1 MRDIYKRMIHHLCG
15 REFICTFAGSFYPPT
30 KGRAIRTEEDMDG
43 MNRRFSQG
51 LLFLSLWT
59 TAQGGWLPPL
69 AAQDNIIDEVIWVVG
84 DDAILRSEV
93 EEERLRA
100 QYEGQPIAGDPYC
113 VIPEQLAIQKLFLH
127 QAALD
132 SITANESSVSHQ
144 VDMRMNYYIS
154 QIGSKEKMEE
164 YFRKT
169 SSEIR
174 EEMMTMVRNQMI
186 IQQMQNKLTEKI
198 QPTPAEV
205 RRFYNSLSKDSLPMV
220 PAQVEVQVLSI
231 EPPVPFE
238 ETERIKS
245 RLREFTERV
254 TSGNADFGMLA
265 RLYSE
270 DTESAKRGGELG
282 FVGRGQLVP
291 EFADVA
297 FNLSDPKR
305 VSRVVETEYG
315 YHIIQLIEKKG
326 ERINCR
332 HILLRPRVSYA
343 DKQKALTRLD
353 SIRTMI
359 TDGTLSFEEAVA
371 RYSEDKNTIMSGGLM
386 TNANT
391 GSGKFEYQDLPPE
404 IARQIY
410 TMNEGDISAPFSMMD
425 NTKNKEICAIVRLKT
440 KRDTHRANLTDDFQ
454 TLRSMLEQRLAAE
467 TIDRWIREKQKEVY
481 VTIDPEWRGCD
492 FQYPN
497 WVH

>member
-1 MRDIYKRMIHHLCG
+1 MKSKILVIGYWLL
-15 REFICTFAGSFYPPT
+15 
-30 KGRAIRTEEDMDG
+30 AIG
-43 MNRRFSQG
+43 C
-51 LLFLSLWT
+51 L
-59 TAQGGWLPPL
+59 
-69 AAQDNIIDEVIWVVG
+69 AQDNIIDEVIWIVG
-84 DDAILRSEV
+84 EEAILRSEV

-100 QYEGQPIAGDPYC
+100 QYEGQPIPGDPYC

-127 QAALD
+127 QAELD
-132 SITANESSVSHQ
+132 SIEANESSVSSQ

-174 EEMMTMVRNQMI
+174 EEMMTAVRHQMI
-186 IQQMQNKLTEKI
+186 IQQMQSKLTEGI

-205 RRFYNSLSKDSLPMV
+205 RRYFNSLSIDSLPTI
-220 PAQVEVQVLSI
+220 PAQVEVQILSI
-231 EPPVPFE
+231 QPPVPIE

-245 RLREFTERV
+245 QLREFTERV
-254 TSGNADFGMLA
+254 TSGNADFSMLA

-282 FVGRGQLVP
+282 FVGKGQLVS

-297 FNLSDPKR
+297 FNLTDPKR

-315 YHIIQLIEKKG
+315 FHIIQLIERKG

-332 HILLRPRVSYA
+332 HILLKPRVSYM
-343 DKQKALTRLD
+343 DKQNATTRLD
-353 SIRTMI
+353 SIRSLIMA
-359 TDGTLSFEEAVA
+359 DSLSFELAVA
-371 RYSEDKNTIMSGGLM
+371 RFSEDKSTMMSGGTM
-386 TNANT
+386 TNPNT
-391 GSGKFEYQDLPPE
+391 GASKFEYQELPPE

-410 TMNEGDISAPFSMMD
+410 NMKEGDISTPFTMID
-425 NTKNKEICAIVRLKT
+425 RTKNKEVCAIVRLKT
-440 KRDTHRANLTDDFQ
+440 KRDSHKANLTDDFQ
-454 TLRSMLEQRLAAE
+454 TIRDMLTQKLSAE
-467 TIDRWIREKQKEVY
+467 TIDKWIRQKQKEIY
-481 VTIDPEWRGCD
+481 VHIDPNWRGCD

>member
-1 MRDIYKRMIHHLCG
+1 M
-15 REFICTFAGSFYPPT
+15 
-30 KGRAIRTEEDMDG
+30 
-43 MNRRFSQG
+43 
-51 LLFLSLWT
+51 LLLLLSSWV
-59 TAQGGWLPPL
+59 
-69 AAQDNIIDEVIWVVG
+69 AAQDNIIDEVIWIVG
-84 DDAILRSEV
+84 DEAILRSEV

-100 QYEGQPIAGDPYC
+100 QYEGQPISGDPYC

-127 QAALD
+127 QAELD
-132 SITANESSVSHQ
+132 SIEANESSVSHQ

-174 EEMMTMVRNQMI
+174 EEMMTSVRNQMI
-186 IQQMQNKLTEKI
+186 IQQMQSKLTEDI

-205 RRFYNSLSKDSLPMV
+205 RRYYNALSADSLPMV
-220 PAQVEVQVLSI
+220 PAQVEVQILSF
-231 EPPVPFE
+231 EPPVPVE

-245 RLREFTERV
+245 QLREFTERV
-254 TSGNADFGMLA
+254 MSGNADFSMLA

-282 FVGRGQLVP
+282 FVGRGQLVS

-305 VSRVVETEYG
+305 VSRIVQTEYG

-332 HILLRPRVSYA
+332 HILLKPRVSYD
-343 DKQKALTRLD
+343 DKQTAIARLD
-353 SIRTMI
+353 SIRALI
-359 TDGTLSFEEAVA
+359 QADSLVFEAAVA
-371 RYSEDKNTIMSGGLM
+371 RYSQDKNTVMSGGLM
-386 TNANT
+386 TNPNT
-391 GSGKFEYQDLPPE
+391 GASKFEYQDLPAE

-410 TMNEGDISAPFSMMD
+410 TMKEGDVSMPFTMID
-425 NTKNKEICAIVRLKT
+425 RAKNKEVCAIVKLKN
-440 KRDTHRANLTDDFQ
+440 KRDAHKANLEDDFQ
-454 TLRSMLEQRLAAE
+454 VIRNMLIQKLNAE
-467 TIDRWIREKQKEVY
+467 TIEQWIRSKQQEIY
-481 VTIDPEWRGCD
+481 VSIDPAWQGCD

-497 WVH
+497 WVK

>member
-1 MRDIYKRMIHHLCG
+1 MKSKILVIGYWLL
-15 REFICTFAGSFYPPT
+15 
-30 KGRAIRTEEDMDG
+30 AIG
-43 MNRRFSQG
+43 C
-51 LLFLSLWT
+51 L
-59 TAQGGWLPPL
+59 
-69 AAQDNIIDEVIWVVG
+69 AQDNIIDEVIWIVG
-84 DDAILRSEV
+84 EEAILRSEV

-100 QYEGQPIAGDPYC
+100 QYEGQPIPGDPYC

-127 QAALD
+127 QAELD
-132 SITANESSVSHQ
+132 SIEANESSVSSQ

-174 EEMMTMVRNQMI
+174 EEMMTSVRNQMI
-186 IQQMQNKLTEKI
+186 IQQMQSKLTEGI

-205 RRFYNSLSKDSLPMV
+205 RRYFNSLSIDSLPTI
-220 PAQVEVQVLSI
+220 PAQVEVQILSI
-231 EPPVPFE
+231 QPPVPIE

-245 RLREFTERV
+245 QLREFTERV
-254 TSGNADFGMLA
+254 TSGNADFSMLA

-282 FVGRGQLVP
+282 FVGKGQLVS

-297 FNLSDPKR
+297 FNLTDPKR

-315 YHIIQLIEKKG
+315 FHIIQLIERKG

-332 HILLRPRVSYA
+332 HILLKPRVSYM
-343 DKQKALTRLD
+343 DKQNAITRLD
-353 SIRTMI
+353 SIRSLIM
-359 TDGTLSFEEAVA
+359 TDSLSFELAVA
-371 RYSEDKNTIMSGGLM
+371 RFSEDKSTMMSGGTM
-386 TNANT
+386 TNPNAGT
-391 GSGKFEYQDLPPE
+391 SKFEYQELPPE

-410 TMNEGDISAPFSMMD
+410 NMKEGDISTPFTMID
-425 NTKNKEICAIVRLKT
+425 RTKNKEVCAIVRLKT
-440 KRDTHRANLTDDFQ
+440 KRDSHKANLTDDFQ
-454 TLRSMLEQRLAAE
+454 TIRDMLTQKLSAE
-467 TIDRWIREKQKEVY
+467 TIDKWIRQKQKEVY
-481 VTIDPEWRGCD
+481 VHIDPNWRGCD